1 MEIFASLT
9 EKTKLGKRT
18 QTSGS
23 KLPSG
28 QNIFV
33 LKPLHEM
40 SGPET
45 ASVLLQKRSIVTFWV
60 QVT

>member
-1 MEIFASLT
+1 MSLT

-18 QTSGS
+18 KTSGS
-23 KLPSG
+23 KLSSG

-45 ASVLLQKRSIVTFWV
+45 ASVLLQKRIIVTF
-60 QVT
+60 